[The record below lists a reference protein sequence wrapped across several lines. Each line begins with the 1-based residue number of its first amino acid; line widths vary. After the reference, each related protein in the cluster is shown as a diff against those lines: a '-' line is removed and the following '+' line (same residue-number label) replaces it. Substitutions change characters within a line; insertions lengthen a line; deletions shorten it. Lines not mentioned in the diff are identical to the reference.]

1 MTGDAG
7 QLWRMPCQSG
17 EASVSLG
24 SEWEWGR
31 QPRRSRWAVWEPSG
45 LGWWR
50 GRGGRQ
56 GYCGRDFV
64 SGCAGLAWPVFA
76 KGGS

>member
-31 QPRRSRWAVWEPSG
+31 RPRRSSVGCVGAQWAGLVAGEGRAAGLLWEG
-45 LGWWR
+45 LR
-50 GRGGRQ
+50 VRLRRACLASVRQ
-56 GYCGRDFV
+56 GR
-64 SGCAGLAWPVFA
+64 
-76 KGGS
+76 